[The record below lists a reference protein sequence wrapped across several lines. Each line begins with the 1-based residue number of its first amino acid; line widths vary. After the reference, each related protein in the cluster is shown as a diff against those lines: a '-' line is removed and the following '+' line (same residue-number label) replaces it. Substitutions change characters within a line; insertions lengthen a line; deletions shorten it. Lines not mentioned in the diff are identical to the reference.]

1 MLMKFRNSGL
11 EIQQLRKNDTFI
23 GDLIDI
29 SDPMDTPTS
38 SEHGGYSQALW
49 ENFDND
55 SMSIRTQTSKS
66 VAGFSFRSGQSA
78 PSLLDGDSDTET
90 VVSNFGPSQID
101 RSKKAPRGG
110 SIFFKV
116 FKSNTELH
124 RAAKKGDAKKIKK
137 LLDAGVD
144 INYEGS
150 SGCTAMHLATDCG
163 HEAVVRV
170 LLTNGADPRAKSSEG
185 RTPLHSAARMGHTAV
200 VRLLLEKGVD
210 VEAKDPSGSTA
221 LHIAAYNGHESVV
234 QILLEKYPFVECRG
248 PSGFTALHV
257 AAFNGKSAVVR
268 LLVEMGADV
277 EARSDS
283 LRTAL
288 MLSAEKGHE
297 AVVRHLIQHG
307 ANIMAKDR
315 SGRTAL
321 QGAVTNQHGVVAQL
335 LLDNV
340 VPEPPSQWQVQRGY
354 GSGPTYELGGV
365 DVKPPSRMPELD
377 ATELP
382 KWSQQVSNAS
392 MSRLPE
398 SINSSVVAELPAG
411 DLMRSST
418 MISRRMTPL
427 PVRKRIDGT

>member
-1 MLMKFRNSGL
+1 MIFRNSSSQ
-11 EIQQLRKNDTFI
+11 IQQLRQNDTFI

-29 SDPMDTPTS
+29 SDPVHTPTS

-49 ENFDND
+49 EQFDND
-55 SMSIRTQTSKS
+55 STSICTQTSTS
-66 VAGFSFRSGQSA
+66 VAGFSFRSGQSG

-90 VVSNFGPSQID
+90 VVSNYAPSQYD
-101 RSKKAPRGG
+101 RTKKVPRGG
-110 SIFFKV
+110 SIFFKL

-137 LLDAGVD
+137 LLDVGVD

-150 SGCTAMHLATDCG
+150 SGCTALHLATDCG

-170 LLTNGADPRAKSSEG
+170 LLNDGADPMAKTSEG
-185 RTPLHSAARMGHTAV
+185 RTPLHSAARIGHTAV

-234 QILLEKYPFVECRG
+234 QILLEKYPFVEVRG

-268 LLVEMGADV
+268 LLVEMGADL
-277 EARSDS
+277 EARSDT

-297 AVVRHLIQHG
+297 AVVRHLVQHG
-307 ANIMAKDR
+307 AIIMAKDR

-321 QGAVTNQHGVVAQL
+321 QGAVSNQHGVVAQL
-335 LLDNV
+335 LLDNL
-340 VPEPPSQWQVQRGY
+340 VPEAPSQWQLQRGY
-354 GSGPTYELGGV
+354 GPGPTYELGAGAV
-365 DVKPPSRMPELD
+365 TPASRMPELD
-377 ATELP
+377 STELP
-382 KWSQQVSNAS
+382 RWSQQVSNVPIYG
-392 MSRLPE
+392 LPDPM
-398 SINSSVVAELPAG
+398 NSSVGVELPAG
-411 DLMRSST
+411 ELMRS
-418 MISRRMTPL
+418 RR
-427 PVRKRIDGT
+427 R